1 MARGRATTLPL
12 MPIALV
18 TGANSGIG
26 RATAIGLARG
36 GAHVIAAGRSAERTQ
51 PVLDEIAGFGGSAE
65 FLELDLASMT
75 SVRTAAQSFLDTG
88 RNLDLLVN
96 NAGIGVN
103 RRGLTEDGFEVH
115 FGINHLGHF
124 LLTRELFP
132 NLGPES
138 RVVALTSAL
147 HFRADG
153 VDFARVRRPT
163 AFTGLAEY
171 ATSKLANVLF
181 TRELARRRPENRA
194 YAVHPGLVR
203 TRLIPGPIRALS
215 ASSMVSPEQGADT
228 VLWCAT
234 SKDVAAESGHY
245 YQQRTRLPPSAR
257 AQDNDLASELWERS
271 DEWCG

>member
-1 MARGRATTLPL
+1 

-26 RATAIGLARG
+26 QATAVGLAAG
-36 GAHVIAAGRSAERTQ
+36 GVHVIAAGRSAERTE
-51 PVLDEIAGFGGSAE
+51 PVVDEIAANGGSAE
-65 FLELDLASMT
+65 FLELDLASMN
-75 SVRTAAQSFLDTG
+75 SVRTAARSFANSGRDLDI
-88 RNLDLLVN
+88 LIN

-124 LLTRELFP
+124 LLTRELVP
-132 NLGPES
+132 HLSAEG
-138 RVVALTSAL
+138 RVVSLTSAM

-153 VDFARVRRPT
+153 IDFARVRRPT
-163 AFTGLAEY
+163 AFIGLADY
-171 ATSKLANVLF
+171 ATSKLANILF
-181 TRELARRRPENRA
+181 IRELARRQPELRA

-203 TRLIPGPIRALS
+203 TRLIPGPLRAFS
-215 ASSMVSPEQGADT
+215 ASTMLSPEQGADT

-234 SKDVAAESGHY
+234 SKEIASATGHY
-245 YQQRTRLPPSAR
+245 YQQRSALPPSAQ
-257 AQDNDLASELWERS
+257 AQDDDLARELWERS

>member
-1 MARGRATTLPL
+1 
-12 MPIALV
+12 MPIALI

-36 GAHVIAAGRSAERTQ
+36 AVHVIAAGRSAERTQ
-51 PVLDEIAGFGGSAE
+51 PVVDEIAANGGSAE
-65 FLELDLASMT
+65 FLELDLASMS
-75 SVRTAAQSFLDTG
+75 SVGTAAQRFASTG
-88 RNLDLLVN
+88 RDLDILIN

-103 RRGLTEDGFEVH
+103 RRGVTDDGFEVH

-124 LLTRELFP
+124 LLTRELVP
-132 NLGPES
+132 SLSAVG
-138 RVVALTSAL
+138 RVVSLTSAM

-153 VDFARVRRPT
+153 IDFARVRRPT

-181 TRELARRRPENRA
+181 IRELGRRHPELRA

-203 TRLIPGPIRALS
+203 TRLIPGPLRALS
-215 ASSMVSPEQGADT
+215 TSSMLSPEQGADT

-234 SKDVAAESGHY
+234 SDDVAAETGHY
-245 YQQRTRLPPSAR
+245 YQQRSRLPPSAK
-257 AQDNDLASELWERS
+257 AQDDDLARELWERS

>member
-1 MARGRATTLPL
+1 

-26 RATAIGLARG
+26 RATAIGLAG
-36 GAHVIAAGRSAERTQ
+36 EGAHVIAAGRSADRAR
-51 PVLDEIAGFGGSAE
+51 PVLDEIAGSGGSAE

-75 SVRTAAQSFLDTG
+75 SVRTAAQRFMDTG
-88 RNLDLLVN
+88 RNLDVLVN

-124 LLTRELFP
+124 LLTRELFL
-132 NLGPES
+132 NLSPEC
-138 RVVALTSAL
+138 RVVSLTSAM

-153 VDFARVRRPT
+153 IDFARVRRPT

-181 TRELARRRPENRA
+181 TSELARRRPETRA

-234 SKDVAAESGHY
+234 SEDVAAESGHY
-245 YQQRTRLPPSAR
+245 YQQRTRLPPSVP
-257 AQDNDLASELWERS
+257 AQDDDLARELWERS

>member
-1 MARGRATTLPL
+1 

-26 RATAIGLARG
+26 RATAIGLAG
-36 GAHVIAAGRSAERTQ
+36 GGVHVIAAGRSAERAQ
-51 PVLDEIAGFGGSAE
+51 PVLDEIAATGGSAE

-75 SVRTAAQSFLDTG
+75 SVRTACQSFADTG
-88 RNLDLLVN
+88 RHLDILVN

-132 NLGPES
+132 KLDPGS
-138 RVVALTSAL
+138 RVVTLASAM

-153 VDFARVRRPT
+153 IDFARVRRPT
-163 AFTGLAEY
+163 AFIGLAEY

-181 TRELARRRPENRA
+181 TRELARRRPEIRA

-203 TRLIPGPIRALS
+203 TKLIPGPIRALS

-234 SKDVAAESGHY
+234 SEDVASESGQY
-245 YQQRTRLPPSAR
+245 YQQRTRLPPSAQ
-257 AQDNDLASELWERS
+257 AQDDDLARELWERS

>member
-1 MARGRATTLPL
+1 

-18 TGANSGIG
+18 TGASSGIG
-26 RATAIGLARG
+26 RATAIGLAIAG
-36 GAHVIAAGRSAERTQ
+36 VHVIAAGRSAERAR
-51 PVLDEIAGFGGSAE
+51 PVLDEVAATRGSAE
-65 FLELDLASMT
+65 FLMLDLASMA
-75 SVRTAAQSFLDTG
+75 SVRAAAQSFTDTG
-88 RNLDLLVN
+88 RDLDILVN

-124 LLTRELFP
+124 LLTRELLP
-132 NLGPES
+132 NLRPGS
-138 RVVALTSAL
+138 RVVSLTSAM

-153 VDFARVRRPT
+153 VDFARVLRPT

-181 TRELARRRPENRA
+181 IRELARRRPELRA

-215 ASSMVSPEQGADT
+215 ASSMLTPVQGADT

-234 SKDVAAESGHY
+234 SDDVASESGHY
-245 YQQRTRLPPSAR
+245 YQRRSRLPPSAP
-257 AQDNDLASELWERS
+257 AQDDDLARELWDRS
-271 DEWCG
+271 DEWSG

>member
-1 MARGRATTLPL
+1 
-12 MPIALV
+12 MPIAVV

-26 RATAIGLARG
+26 RATAIGLAG
-36 GAHVIAAGRSAERTQ
+36 GGVHVVAAVRSAERAK
-51 PVLDEIAGFGGSAE
+51 PVLDEIAATGGSAE
-65 FLELDLASMT
+65 LLELDLASMV
-75 SVRTAAQSFLDTG
+75 SVRAAAQRFAETG
-88 RNLDLLVN
+88 RDLDILVN

-124 LLTRELFP
+124 LLTRQLTP
-132 NLGPES
+132 HLRPGS
-138 RVVALTSAL
+138 RVVSLTSAM
-147 HFRADG
+147 HFRAEG
-153 VDFARVRRPT
+153 VDFARVRHPT

-181 TRELARRRPENRA
+181 IRELARRRPEIRA

-215 ASSMVSPEQGADT
+215 ASSMLSPEQGADT

-234 SKDVAAESGHY
+234 SDDVASESGHY
-245 YQQRTRLPPSAR
+245 YQQRSRLPPSAP
-257 AQDNDLASELWERS
+257 AQDDDLARELWDRS

>member
-1 MARGRATTLPL
+1 

-26 RATAIGLARG
+26 RATAVGLAARG
-36 GAHVIAAGRSAERTQ
+36 VHVIAAGRSAVRIE
-51 PVLDEIAGFGGSAE
+51 PVVDEIAANGGSAE
-65 FLELDLASMT
+65 FLELDLASMA
-75 SVRTAAQSFLDTG
+75 SVRSAAQRILDTG
-88 RNLDLLVN
+88 SKLDVLVN

-132 NLGPES
+132 TLSPES
-138 RVVALTSAL
+138 RVVSLTSAM
-147 HFRADG
+147 HFRAHDI
-153 VDFARVRRPT
+153 DFARVRRPT
-163 AFTGLAEY
+163 VFIGLAEY

-181 TRELARRRPENRA
+181 IRELAERRPEIRA

-215 ASSMVSPEQGADT
+215 ASTILSPEQGADT
-228 VLWCAT
+228 VLWCGT
-234 SKDVAAESGHY
+234 SEDVASESGHY
-245 YQQRTRLPPSAR
+245 YQERTRLPPSAR
-257 AQDNDLASELWERS
+257 AQDGDLARELWERS